1 MRNSRIFG
9 MLASTAILLGALMM
23 LLSGAPALAQDDPDV
38 IGDLALIKYVCPSDI
53 GDSGVTIPA
62 NCADANDPNGA
73 DVPVIPVDAPLSF
86 LYRVEYS
93 CPTGAICEPLNPI
106 SVTIVDDQLPGT
118 TPSVYGPL
126 VDANTPGQIDPGD
139 VWLYKVRG
147 LAAIDLAQPGLVLPG
162 GGPTQACLGAIDGG
176 GTRPTYV
183 NSAQVSGPSASDP
196 NPAAYCN
203 PVATPTP
210 TPVTPSPTP
219 TPVTP
224 DPTATNTPVTPAAT
238 ATATN
243 TPIPG
248 PTPTPAPVPI
258 PEPVTVV
265 LFGTGLAALSA
276 ALAARKR
283 SGK

>member
-1 MRNSRIFG
+1 MKKSRIVG
-9 MLASTAILLGALMM
+9 MLASAALLLGVMLAL
-23 LLSGAPALAQDDPDV
+23 LTGAPALAQDDPAV

-53 GDSGVTIPA
+53 GESGAAIPA
-62 NCADANDPNGA
+62 GCVDANDPNGA
-73 DVPVIPVDAPLSF
+73 DVPVIPVDAALSF
-86 LYRVEYS
+86 LYRVTYT
-93 CPTGAICEPLNPI
+93 CPPGALCEPLNPI
-106 SVTIVDDQLPGT
+106 SVTIADNQLPGV
-118 TPSVYGPL
+118 TPSVFGPL
-126 VDANTPGQIDPGD
+126 VDANSNGLIDPDD

-147 LAAIDLAQPGLVLPG
+147 LTAINLSQPGLVLPG
-162 GGPTQACLGAIDGG
+162 GGPIQACSSAEDGG

-183 NSAQVSGPSASDP
+183 NSAQVTGPSASEAD
-196 NPAAYCN
+196 PAAYCN
-203 PVATPTP
+203 PPVPPTP
-210 TPVTPSPTP
+210 TN

-238 ATATN
+238 ATATA

-283 SGK
+283 GGK

>member
-1 MRNSRIFG
+1 MKKSRIIG
-9 MLASTAILLGALMM
+9 MLASAAILLGALMV
-23 LLSGAPALAQDDPDV
+23 LLTSAPVLAQDDPAV
-38 IGDLALIKYVCPSDI
+38 IGDLALVKYVCPSDI
-53 GDSGVTIPA
+53 GESGVVIPVG
-62 NCADANDPNGA
+62 CADANDPNGG
-73 DVPVIPVDAPLSF
+73 DVPVIPVDAALSF

-93 CPTGAICEPLNPI
+93 CPPGAICEPLNPI
-106 SVTIVDDQLPGT
+106 SVTIADNQLPGT
-118 TPSVYGPL
+118 VPSVYGPL
-126 VDANTPGQIDPGD
+126 VDTNTNGLIDPGD

-147 LAAIDLAQPGLVLPG
+147 LTAINLSQPGLVLPG
-162 GGPTQACLGAIDGG
+162 GGPIQACSGAGDGG

-183 NSAQVSGPSASDP
+183 NSAQVTGPSASDAD
-196 NPAAYCN
+196 PAAYCN
-203 PVATPTP
+203 QLVPPTP
-210 TPVTPSPTP
+210 TN

-238 ATATN
+238 ATA

-276 ALAARKR
+276 AIAARKR
-283 SGK
+283 SGT